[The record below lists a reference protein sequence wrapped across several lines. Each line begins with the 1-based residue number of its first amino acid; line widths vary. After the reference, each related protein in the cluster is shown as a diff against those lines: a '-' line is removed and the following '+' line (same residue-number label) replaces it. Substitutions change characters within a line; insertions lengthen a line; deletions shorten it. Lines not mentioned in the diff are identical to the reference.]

1 MARVIKTKLT
11 PADVVYII
19 QSTENNS
26 TLAAQFNVTRQAI
39 SLIRNGKSWTDI
51 APEIPR
57 IPIRIAD
64 TVRKDYLAKAKH
76 CSKCVEFK
84 RGECS
89 YGFPEAIDEPSFAA
103 ICDFY
108 SGNTSD
114 SA

>member
-39 SLIRNGKSWTDI
+39 SLIRNGKAWTDI

-57 IPIRIAD
+57 VPIRVKESIRREYIAN
-64 TVRKDYLAKAKH
+64 ANH
-76 CSKCVEFK
+76 CTNCVEFK
-84 RGECS
+84 HGKCS
-89 YGFPEAIDEPSFAA
+89 YGFPEAIDEPTFAA

-108 SGNTSD
+108 SRNTAD
-114 SA
+114 PA